1 MPVATAGLAVSRGA
15 YVWGAE
21 SQQKLGLV
29 LSDVAVNNAHAHA
42 HVVTRSTQQNEHS
55 VSISQNHAM
64 PLGGGRLFCGV
75 VTVISMCREPETE

>member
-29 LSDVAVNNAHAHA
+29 LSDVAVNNAHAH
-42 HVVTRSTQQNEHS
+42 VVTRGTQQSEHS

-64 PLGGGRLFCGV
+64 PLSGGRLFCGV
-75 VTVISMCREPETE
+75 VTVISMCRELETE